1 MSENLWREIWILIGI
16 ATLSLILAEITNY
29 PFLSAAFGL
38 GLYIALTLR
47 NLMQL
52 NKWLISKRDDVP
64 DAGGLW
70 GEVFDRI
77 RALTKESEQR
87 EDRLTE
93 MVTRFQSAS
102 AATPDGMLI
111 LSAHHEIEWTNA
123 AAERQLGISTPRDLG
138 QRLINLLRHPAFVS
152 YLEHGEYT
160 DALEMDSPA
169 QAGRSLSVRI
179 IPFGRD
185 QKLIITRDTTHL
197 ANLERLRRNFVA
209 NISHELRTPLTV
221 LTGFL
226 ETLKD
231 MRQPAGADL
240 HKHLHTMYDQSQ
252 RMSRLVDDLLT
263 LARLETTP
271 PALHEQAVDVPAML
285 ASLKEVGELLSGE
298 RRHRIGLHADAGL
311 KLLGNEEE
319 IRSAFSNLIN
329 NAVRYTPAGGDIRL
343 VWKLDGDHPVFSVT
357 DSGEG
362 IPAQHL
368 PHLTE
373 RFYRVD
379 TARSRETGG
388 TGLGLSIVKHILL
401 RHEARLDIDSEL
413 GQGSTFRCVFPAARA
428 LRDAAERRA

>member
-1 MSENLWREIWILIGI
+1 MLENLWREIWILIGV
-16 ATLSLILAEITNY
+16 AVLSLIFAEITGY
-29 PFLSAAFGL
+29 PFLIAALGF

-47 NLMQL
+47 NLTQL
-52 NKWLISKRDDVP
+52 NNWLISKRADVP

-77 RALTKESEQR
+77 RTLTKESEQR

-93 MVTRFQSAS
+93 MVTRFQNAS

-111 LSAHHEIEWTNA
+111 LSGQHEIEWANA
-123 AAERQLGISTPRDLG
+123 AADRQLGIATPRDLG
-138 QRLINLLRHPAFVS
+138 QRIINLIRQPAFVS

-160 DALEMDSPA
+160 DALEMDSPV
-169 QAGRSLSVRI
+169 QREKSLSVRI
-179 IPFGRD
+179 IPFGRY

-197 ANLERLRRNFVA
+197 ANLERLRRDFVA

-231 MRQPAGADL
+231 MQQPAGAEL
-240 HKHLHTMYDQSQ
+240 KKHLHTMYDQSQ

-285 ASLKEVGELLSGE
+285 ASLKEVGELLSGD
-298 RRHRIGLHADAGL
+298 RRHRISLHADAGL
-311 KLLGNEEE
+311 KLIGNPDEL
-319 IRSAFSNLIN
+319 RSAFSNLIN
-329 NAVRYTPAGGDIRL
+329 NAVRYAPAGGDIRL
-343 VWKLDGDHPVFSVT
+343 VWKLDGDNPVFSVA

-362 IPAQHL
+362 IAAQHL

-401 RHEARLDIDSEL
+401 RHEARLGIDSEL
-413 GQGSTFRCVFPAARA
+413 GRGSTFRCIFPAARA
-428 LRDAAERRA
+428 VRDAAERRA

>member
-1 MSENLWREIWILIGI
+1 MPENLWREIWIVIGI
-16 ATLSLILAEITNY
+16 AALSLILAESTGY
-29 PFLSAAFGL
+29 PFLSAALGL
-38 GLYIALTLR
+38 GLYIAFTLR

-52 NKWLISKRDDVP
+52 NSWLISKRDDVP

-111 LSAHHEIEWTNA
+111 LSARHEIEWANA

-138 QRLINLLRHPAFVS
+138 QRLINLIRHPAFVA

-169 QAGRSLSVRI
+169 QAEKSLSVRI
-179 IPFGRD
+179 IPFGRY

-197 ANLERLRRNFVA
+197 TNLERLRRDFVA

-231 MRQPAGADL
+231 MQQPATADL
-240 HKHLHTMYDQSQ
+240 KKHLHTMYDQSQ

-285 ASLKEVGELLSGE
+285 ASLKEVGELLSGDS
-298 RRHRIGLHADAGL
+298 RHRISLHADAGL
-311 KLLGNEEE
+311 KLIGNEDEL
-319 IRSAFSNLIN
+319 RSAFSNLVN

-343 VWKLDGDHPVFSVT
+343 SWKLDGDNPVFSVT

-362 IPAQHL
+362 IPAQHI

-401 RHEARLDIDSEL
+401 RHEARLGIDSEL
-413 GQGSTFRCVFPAARA
+413 GRGSTFRCVFPAARA
-428 LRDAAERRA
+428 LRDATERRA